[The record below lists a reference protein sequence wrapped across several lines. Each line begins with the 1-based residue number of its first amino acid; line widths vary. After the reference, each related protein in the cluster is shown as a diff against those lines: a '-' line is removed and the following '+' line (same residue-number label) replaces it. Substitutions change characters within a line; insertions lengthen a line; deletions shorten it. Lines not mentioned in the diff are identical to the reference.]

1 MIFPQELF
9 IFLKEKIMLETQVKE
24 IIMHHLS
31 SFQANDM
38 DEVMSDYTDDSK
50 LITPTQVLSGKT
62 EIRNFLTELSTHF
75 PVGQSKINLENLVVD
90 HKLAYIVWNAKTPT
104 IEVSLASDT
113 FIIEEGKI
121 HQQTF
126 IGQIQECLN

>member
-1 MIFPQELF
+1 
-9 IFLKEKIMLETQVKE
+9 MLETQIKE

-38 DEVMSDYTDDSK
+38 DEVMFDYTDDSK

-62 EIRNFLTELSTHF
+62 EIRNFLTALSTHF
-75 PVGQSKINLENLVVD
+75 PEGQSKINLENIVID
-90 HKLAYIVWNAKTPT
+90 NKLAYIVWNAKTPT
-104 IEVSLASDT
+104 LEVSLASDK

-126 IGQIQECLN
+126 IGQMQESLN

>member
-1 MIFPQELF
+1 
-9 IFLKEKIMLETQVKE
+9 MLEQQVKE
-24 IIMHHLS
+24 VIMHHLS

-38 DEVMSDYTDDSK
+38 DEVMSDYTEESK

-75 PVGQSKINLENLVVD
+75 PVGQSEINLENLVID
-90 HKLAYIVWNAKTPT
+90 DKLAYIVWNAKTPT
-104 IEVSLASDT
+104 LDISLASDT

-126 IGQIQECLN
+126 IGQMQEVLN